1 MRGIELPAGTEDL
14 KNSGGFYIANK
25 AVFTTDNPA
34 RDWDMFTAFLSVQ
47 VKKALSLSAA
57 LPHYEDTKS
66 GRKAYVFAEN
76 DRMKLI
82 VDGQTEYTA
91 VFLTAAGFMPDSG
104 AEAWDA
110 RPVNLIVSPFEA
122 HWTVPSLIAT
132 LPSGKPFQ
140 LWKAN
145 IRSICSPIIICA
157 HSCAPAPFSSA
168 CWNMK

>member
-47 VKKALSLSAA
+47 VKKALPLSTS
-57 LPHYEDTKS
+57 LPHYEDTKG

-91 VFLTAAGFMPDSG
+91 VFLTAAGFMP
-104 AEAWDA
+104 EHIF
-110 RPVNLIVSPFEA
+110 NTYLE
-122 HWTVPSLIAT
+122 T
-132 LPSGKPFQ
+132 LK
-140 LWKAN
+140 N
-145 IRSICSPIIICA
+145 ILDYGYKGFVFKRI
-157 HSCAPAPFSSA
+157 
-168 CWNMK
+168 NYRKVEKV

>member
-1 MRGIELPAGTEDL
+1 MRGIELPAGTENI

-47 VKKALSLSAA
+47 VKKALPLSTS

-91 VFLTAAGFMPDSG
+91 VFLTASGSVPQYIFNAYLETLKNILVYGYKGFVFKRINYRKV
-104 AEAWDA
+104 EK
-110 RPVNLIVSPFEA
+110 V
-122 HWTVPSLIAT
+122 
-132 LPSGKPFQ
+132 
-140 LWKAN
+140 
-145 IRSICSPIIICA
+145 
-157 HSCAPAPFSSA
+157 
-168 CWNMK
+168 

>member
-1 MRGIELPAGTEDL
+1 MRGIELPAGTENI

-47 VKKALSLSAA
+47 VKKALPLSTDE
-57 LPHYEDTKS
+57 PHYEDTKS

-91 VFLTAAGFMPDSG
+91 VFLTAAGFMPEHIFNTYLETLKNILASG
-104 AEAWDA
+104 SQGFLFKRLNYRKVEK
-110 RPVNLIVSPFEA
+110 V
-122 HWTVPSLIAT
+122 
-132 LPSGKPFQ
+132 
-140 LWKAN
+140 
-145 IRSICSPIIICA
+145 
-157 HSCAPAPFSSA
+157 
-168 CWNMK
+168 

>member
-1 MRGIELPAGTEDL
+1 MRGIELPAGTENI
-14 KNSGGFYIANK
+14 KKSGGFYIANK
-25 AVFTTDNPA
+25 AVFTTDNPS

-91 VFLTAAGFMPDSG
+91 VFLTAAGFMPEHIFN
-104 AEAWDA
+104 AYLE
-110 RPVNLIVSPFEA
+110 
-122 HWTVPSLIAT
+122 T
-132 LPSGKPFQ
+132 LK
-140 LWKAN
+140 N
-145 IRSICSPIIICA
+145 ILVYGYKGFVFKRI
-157 HSCAPAPFSSA
+157 
-168 CWNMK
+168 NYRKVEKV

>member
-1 MRGIELPAGTEDL
+1 MRGIELPAGTESR

-47 VKKALSLSAA
+47 VKKALPLFTDK
-57 LPHYEDTKS
+57 PHYEDTKS

-91 VFLTAAGFMPDSG
+91 VFLTAVGFMP
-104 AEAWDA
+104 EHIF
-110 RPVNLIVSPFEA
+110 NTYLE
-122 HWTVPSLIAT
+122 T
-132 LPSGKPFQ
+132 LK
-140 LWKAN
+140 N
-145 IRSICSPIIICA
+145 ILVYGYKGFVFKRI
-157 HSCAPAPFSSA
+157 
-168 CWNMK
+168 NYRKVEKV